1 MGILDTRFLRDFDWL
16 LFLLPIGLV
25 GFGTIFIYSAQP
37 TQSYWVK
44 QLIFLGIGVV
54 LCLVSAFVDYRKWL
68 QFAPVFYVGMLFALV
83 LVLLIGE
90 KINGQRAWINLGVTN
105 FQPSEFAKLATMLMV
120 ARALTSDKGRRGP
133 LSLKEMAIAGG
144 IVAVPVGL
152 ILLQPDTGTVLTY
165 FPVLLTML
173 FLSGLKVRW
182 LLTAVVA
189 GALAVTL
196 AWGFVLKDYQKQRIE
211 MALML
216 AQGQTS
222 QLTLDQRRGNGY
234 QSLQSIIAVGSGG
247 LTGKGIG
254 QGTQGRL
261 GFLPER
267 HTDFIASILSEE
279 TGFLGAVTML
289 GLYSLLIWRLV
300 SVARLARERFGALV
314 VMGLAT
320 LFIFHIF
327 VNLGMVVGLMP
338 IMGIPLP
345 FLSYGGSSLLMVFAG
360 IGFALSLRLRRFVN

>member
-1 MGILDTRFLRDFDWL
+1 MGILDSRILRDFDWL

-25 GFGTIFIYSAQP
+25 GFGTVFIYSAQP
-37 TQSYWVK
+37 DQNYWFK
-44 QLIFLGIGVV
+44 QLVFLGIGVV
-54 LCLVSAFVDYRKWL
+54 LCLVTAFVDYRKWL
-68 QFAPVFYVGMLFALV
+68 QFAPAFYVAMLLALV
-83 LVLLIGE
+83 AVLIVGE
-90 KINGQRAWINLGVTN
+90 KINGQRAWINLRVTN
-105 FQPSEFAKLATMLMV
+105 FQPSEFAKFATMLMV
-120 ARALTSDKGRRGP
+120 ARFLTADKGRRGP
-133 LSLKEMAIAGG
+133 LPLKDILIAGG
-144 IVAVPVGL
+144 IVAVPVAL
-152 ILLQPDTGTVLTY
+152 ILMQPDTGTVLTY

-173 FLSGLKVRW
+173 FLSGLQVRW
-182 LLTAVVA
+182 LAMALV
-189 GALAVTL
+189 GGLLAVSL

-211 MALML
+211 MAWTL
-216 AQGQTS
+216 ASGSTQ
-222 QLTLDQRRGNGY
+222 QLTTDQKRGNGY

-279 TGFLGAVTML
+279 TGFFGAATML
-289 GLYSLLIWRLV
+289 LLYSLLVWRLV